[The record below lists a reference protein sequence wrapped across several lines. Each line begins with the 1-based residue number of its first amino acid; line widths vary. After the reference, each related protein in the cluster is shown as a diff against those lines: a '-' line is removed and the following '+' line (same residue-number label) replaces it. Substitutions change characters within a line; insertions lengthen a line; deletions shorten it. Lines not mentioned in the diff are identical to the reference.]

1 MVAHSLRH
9 ILTSIVAFAA
19 GVALSAAWAQ
29 DQDQD
34 QDEFDELRV
43 LIEINATDGDAGF
56 QALLDGEGWDEVTI
70 RDPEGEK
77 LYTVKGFGS
86 IGEQGLAENFF
97 ESAEPSCD
105 EVPLAEFLDRFPAG
119 EYVFSGKTGEGG
131 VLDGQAVLTH
141 DLPRAPV
148 NLTPTGD
155 GIDAGN
161 PVTISWTAGSDLGN
175 CPPDDAPIG
184 EPELFGYEVVVE
196 REDPEPLVVFSAE
209 VPPDATGVTIP
220 PEFLLADAIYKY
232 EVIAIEQQGD
242 EETGV
247 TKGNQTISEDFFCT
261 FMATLEDP
269 CELPE

>member
-1 MVAHSLRH
+1 MVIHLRF
-9 ILTSIVAFAA
+9 IFISIVAFVA
-19 GVALSAAWAQ
+19 GVTFFAASAQEQA
-29 DQDQD
+29 
-34 QDEFDELRV
+34 EFSELRV
-43 LIEINATDGDAGF
+43 LIEINSTDGDVGF
-56 QALLDGEGWDEVTI
+56 HTLIDGDGWEEVTI

-77 LYTVKGFGS
+77 IYTVKGFGS
-86 IGEQGLAENFF
+86 VDEQGLTENFF

-131 VLDGQAVLTH
+131 QLEGQAVLTH

-148 NLTPTGD
+148 NLAPTGD

-161 PVTISWTAGSDLGN
+161 PVTISWTEGSDLGN
-175 CPPDDAPIG
+175 CPPGGATIG
-184 EPELFGYEVVVE
+184 EPELFGYQIVVE
-196 REDPEPLVVFSAE
+196 REDPEPVVVFSAE
-209 VPPDATGVTIP
+209 LPPDATGVTIP
-220 PEFLLADAIYKY
+220 PEFLFADAIYKY

-242 EETGV
+242 EETEI

-261 FMATLEDP
+261 FVETPEDP